1 MYKYQRH
8 HNKIIYIENPHS
20 TVVYLDTQGY
30 ECQTTGANL
39 QWKKESFVIFIWK
52 NTEVDLKFYTN
63 DVVLFKCIRRIFR

>member
-39 QWKKESFVIFIWK
+39 RWKKESFVIFIWK
-52 NTEVDLKFYTN
+52 NTEA
-63 DVVLFKCIRRIFR
+63 